1 MILKK
6 KYNIKIL
13 QFVQIDMVNNNN
25 QLNNI
30 VAVWPYLT
38 KLGKT
43 NANPKWRMYPQ
54 KLKGV
59 FTKSQL
65 TEPVK

>member
-25 QLNNI
+25 
-30 VAVWPYLT
+30 
-38 KLGKT
+38 
-43 NANPKWRMYPQ
+43 
-54 KLKGV
+54 
-59 FTKSQL
+59 
-65 TEPVK
+65 